1 MPTHSESP
9 ARSRAS
15 TDVTAVPAQLATAIG
30 RDAPAARLSS
40 PTRSDTD
47 ETRSNADQSSS
58 ANDHAQ
64 ADADDRASQRDQ
76 NISDRDR
83 SVHAS
88 TDAMF
93 AEAHAA
99 IQAERER
106 TVAEREA
113 AAADR
118 TRAADDRGR
127 AAEDRERAAEDRGI
141 AAVDRNR
148 AAIDREQSATALEKA
163 RAELKNAQLDD
174 LTGFYRL
181 GLGTTILQREV
192 DRARRSGGELTVAY
206 CDVDGLKRVN
216 DEQGHAAGDAL
227 LKSVAQAIRQR
238 LRSYDPVVR
247 VGGDEF
253 VCFVSGIDW
262 PQVTNIFDDIQS
274 ALAADREGASM
285 SVGLAALRDD
295 DDLAALIERGDHALR
310 GAKAVLH
317 SAKGPR

>member
-1 MPTHSESP
+1 
-9 ARSRAS
+9 
-15 TDVTAVPAQLATAIG
+15 VT
-30 RDAPAARLSS
+30 SS

-47 ETRSNADQSSS
+47 KTRSNADRSSS
-58 ANDHAQ
+58 AHDQEQ
-64 ADADDRASQRDQ
+64 ADSDHRASQRDQ
-76 NISDRDR
+76 SVSDRDR

-113 AAADR
+113 AADDR
-118 TRAADDRGR
+118 TRAAEDRDR
-127 AAEDRERAAEDRGI
+127 AAEDRDRAAEDRGI

-148 AAIDREQSATALEKA
+148 AATDREQATAALEKA
-163 RAELKNAQLDD
+163 RVELENAQLDD

-181 GLGTTILQREV
+181 GLGTTVLQREV
-192 DRARRSGGELTVAY
+192 DRARRSGGELAVAY
-206 CDVDGLKRVN
+206 CDVDGLKRIN

-227 LKSVAQAIRQR
+227 LRSLAKAIRGR

-253 VCFVSGIDW
+253 VCLVAGIDL
-262 PQVTNIFDDIQS
+262 PQVTKIFDDIQS
-274 ALAADREGASM
+274 TLGADHEEASI
-285 SVGLAALRDD
+285 SVGLSALRDG
-295 DDLAALIERGDHALR
+295 DDLAALLARADHALR
-310 GAKAVLH
+310 DAK
-317 SAKGPR
+317 SASHPARGRG